1 MDCSRSTSRPSSV
14 AESEFEVPYGMVFAS
29 DQLAPSPLPS
39 ARGEVSEQLIA
50 LLQSEPKE
58 ELVIPTQLPGGDPLT
73 GEDAALS
80 LYCLYELHYRG
91 WKGVSDQWE
100 WHPGLLGFRSKLEAA
115 LEQRLA
121 EVVGP
126 LPESVALP
134 DDLEALL
141 ENAGGPS
148 LSDYLLEKGTT
159 EQFQESAIHR
169 SAWQLKEADPYTW
182 AIPRLFGKPKAAAV
196 EIQADEYGAG
206 AERDM
211 HQTLFAVTLEELG
224 LNPTYHAYIN
234 ELPGYTLAGVNVIS
248 LFGLHRRWLGACV
261 GHLAAFEMTS
271 VAPMGKNS
279 AALRRLGFG
288 SDAQH
293 FYDVHVVADAHHQN
307 VAAGDLASGLVEQR
321 PDLAMDVLFGAKSV
335 CALEAHASKR
345 MIEDWEAGRS
355 SLLGEISKDRADL
368 SVSSDR

>member
-1 MDCSRSTSRPSSV
+1 M
-14 AESEFEVPYGMVFAS
+14 PYGVVFAP
-29 DQLAPSPLPS
+29 DQLAPSSLPIP
-39 ARGEVSEQLIA
+39 RGPVSEHLVA
-50 LLQSEPKE
+50 VLESEPKD
-58 ELVIPTQLPGGDPLT
+58 ELSLPAEIPTDDPLI

-91 WKGVSDQWE
+91 WKGVSDEWE
-100 WHPGLLGFRSKLEAA
+100 WHPGLLRFRAMLESAME
-115 LEQRLA
+115 LRLR
-121 EVVGP
+121 EMVGP
-126 LPESVALP
+126 LPDAISLP
-134 DDLEALL
+134 EDLEALL
-141 ENAGGPS
+141 DNAGGPS
-148 LSDYLLEKGTT
+148 LSDYLLEQGTT

-224 LNPTYHAYIN
+224 LDPTYHAYVN
-234 ELPGYTLAGVNVIS
+234 QLPGYTLAGVNVIS
-248 LFGLHRRWLGACV
+248 LFGLHRRWLGACI

-288 SDAQH
+288 SDARH

-307 VAAGDLASGLVEQR
+307 VAAGDLAAGLVEQR
-321 PDLAMDVLFGAKSV
+321 PDLATDVLFGAKSV
-335 CALEAHASKR
+335 CALEAEASR
-345 MIEDWEAGRS
+345 QLIEAWEEGRS
-355 SLLGEISKDRADL
+355 SLLAMSPVGRAD
-368 SVSSDR
+368 RGRTPIR